1 MNIRHL
7 RFFVALSRE
16 RHYGRAAASC
26 NVTQP
31 TLSEA
36 IRQLEHELAVPLID
50 RNGRRFGGLTPEG
63 GRILS
68 WAREIL
74 ANEDALRQE
83 LGEIRGKLAGELRL
97 GVIPAAFP
105 VTPALT
111 SSFCRRHPFV
121 TFRILS
127 QTSLE
132 IERGLEAGELEGGLT
147 YTENEPLRYVRTF
160 PLYRERYMLLTP
172 ARGPFDQLQEV
183 SWREAAKLPLCLLT
197 RNMQNR
203 RIIDR
208 LFVAGGAG
216 IPKVAVET
224 DSVLTLVAHVRSGEW
239 SSVFP
244 HTFLGLLGRNDAIF
258 GGLRVV
264 PLVEPKAEQAI
275 GLVVSE
281 RDPLS
286 PLARALVDVAQQFAM
301 SGALGQTLFKQ
312 AS

>member
-16 RHYGRAAASC
+16 RHYGRAATSC

-50 RNGRRFGGLTPEG
+50 RNGRRFGGLTPAG
-63 GRILS
+63 GRILG
-68 WAREIL
+68 WAQEIL

-83 LGEIRGKLAGELRL
+83 LGDIHGKLAGELRL
-97 GVIPAAFP
+97 GVIPAALP
-105 VTPALT
+105 VTPLLT
-111 SSFCRRHPFV
+111 SSVCRRHPFV
-121 TFRILS
+121 TLKILS
-127 QTSLE
+127 RSSLE

-147 YTENEPLRYVRTF
+147 YTENEPLRYVRTY

-172 ARGPFDQLQEV
+172 ARAPFDQLREV
-183 SWREAAKLPLCLLT
+183 TWREAAKLPLCLLT

-208 LFVAGGAG
+208 LFVAGGVGA
-216 IPKVAVET
+216 PKVAVET
-224 DSVLTLVAHVRSGEW
+224 DSVLSLVAHVRSGEW

-244 HTFLGLLGRNDAIF
+244 HTFLGLLGRDDATF
-258 GGLRVV
+258 GGLRAI
-264 PLVEPKAEQAI
+264 PLVEPEAEQAV

-286 PLARALVDVAQQFAM
+286 PLARALVDVAQQFDI
-301 SGALGQTLFKQ
+301 SGQLERTLFKQ